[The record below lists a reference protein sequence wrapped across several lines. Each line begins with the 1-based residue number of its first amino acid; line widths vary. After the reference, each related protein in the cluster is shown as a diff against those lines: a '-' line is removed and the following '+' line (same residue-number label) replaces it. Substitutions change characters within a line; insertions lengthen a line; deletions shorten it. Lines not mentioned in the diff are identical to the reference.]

1 MFQMRI
7 FFAEIRLFGSRIG
20 SWRSI
25 LAHLALLFAFGFMIP
40 KMKGVD
46 FLDSQVLGAYACLAI
61 LFAPPATAQ
70 AFLDGS
76 AASFQ
81 LAKARILVSVVYGEI
96 VSITL
101 LSAGVATVY
110 LTLRGSFLP
119 QPDWVTIARCA
130 MFGLGASGMLASLA
144 ALIAVRFSHRVA
156 LTCLRLAFFGLLILY
171 FYRGQWLADVS
182 LTGAS
187 ACLAVAGLFLVL
199 LKRVCR

>member
-1 MFQMRI
+1 
-7 FFAEIRLFGSRIG
+7 
-20 SWRSI
+20 
-25 LAHLALLFAFGFMIP
+25 
-40 KMKGVD
+40 V
-46 FLDSQVLGAYACLAI
+46 
-61 LFAPPATAQ
+61 
-70 AFLDGS
+70 
-76 AASFQ
+76 
-81 LAKARILVSVVYGEI
+81 
-96 VSITL
+96 
-101 LSAGVATVY
+101 
-110 LTLRGSFLP
+110 P

-156 LTCLRLAFFGLLILY
+156 LICLRLAFFGLLILY